1 MNNRS
6 DSHHDEVA
14 HLLNRQMPSRLV
26 HSAKDRERF
35 RALLDLARDGDQDAI
50 GDLFREFNFEFEK
63 EGGRHD

>member
-14 HLLNRQMPSRLV
+14 HRSTRHVTSRLV
-26 HSAKDRERF
+26 NSAKDRDRF

-50 GDLFREFNFEFEK
+50 GDLLREFNFDFEK
-63 EGGRHD
+63 EGGLYE